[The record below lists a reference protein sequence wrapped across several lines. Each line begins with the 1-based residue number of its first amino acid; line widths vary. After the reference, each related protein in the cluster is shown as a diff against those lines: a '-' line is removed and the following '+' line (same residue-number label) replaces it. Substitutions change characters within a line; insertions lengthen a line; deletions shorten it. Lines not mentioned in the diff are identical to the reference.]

1 MVIVLL
7 KWMTLLEVKWA
18 QNQEC
23 QIPGILYLE
32 CKNQTVRKHI
42 AGVTYGET
50 ISAAAAKSLPLLAA
64 NCTMSG
70 LSAKIIHCKW
80 KKNPMHR
87 NVKFNKTFNKKIL
100 EKM

>member
-1 MVIVLL
+1 MNDTARGQVSP
-7 KWMTLLEVKWA
+7 KSRMP
-18 QNQEC
+18 N
-23 QIPGILYLE
+23 ILYLE